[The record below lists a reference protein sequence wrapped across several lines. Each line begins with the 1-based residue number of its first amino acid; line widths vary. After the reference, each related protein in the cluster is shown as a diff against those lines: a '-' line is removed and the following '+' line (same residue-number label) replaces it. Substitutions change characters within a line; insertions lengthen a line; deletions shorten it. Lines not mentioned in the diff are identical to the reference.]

1 MGGLTRREFVKTAG
15 GAAALAVGAGAVGV
29 PRALA
34 AAAPKK
40 KSSPI
45 VGVDVSQHPVPF
57 FDNLLSVVSFDQTW
71 LDAQAQGYWD
81 TYASGLNRPLTITE
95 RLDFARLFTVS
106 IVSTASLIGS
116 GLLVSGDVGT
126 TDSTVAVVAESR
138 KSSLR

>member
-15 GAAALAVGAGAVGV
+15 GAAALAVGAGAVSM

-95 RLDFARLFTVS
+95 RLDFWFRYIALPLTEKALRGG
-106 IVSTASLIGS
+106 SLDPRRSPI
-116 GLLVSGDVGT
+116 
-126 TDSTVAVVAESR
+126 EP
-138 KSSLR
+138 LR